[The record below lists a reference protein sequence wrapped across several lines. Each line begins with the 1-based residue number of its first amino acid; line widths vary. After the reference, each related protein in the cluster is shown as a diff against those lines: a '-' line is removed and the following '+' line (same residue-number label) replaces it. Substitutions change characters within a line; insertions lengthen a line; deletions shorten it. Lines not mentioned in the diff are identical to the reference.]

1 MDLGVARRLLSNER
15 VSEHTHAE
23 QEREQKQSEYH
34 GDSKI
39 EGRDVFLS
47 DNGGDQRLA
56 TRGLSTPPDFIAS
69 PLHCFVIP
77 GGSIGREVN
86 PSSLR
91 G

>member
-23 QEREQKQSEYH
+23 QEIEQKQSEYH

-47 DNGGDQRLA
+47 DN
-56 TRGLSTPPDFIAS
+56 
-69 PLHCFVIP
+69 
-77 GGSIGREVN
+77 N
-86 PSSLR
+86 Y
-91 G
+91 